1 MSICV
6 RPANQ
11 IRRSR
16 IWAGHSGLMHRRA
29 VSRSLSS
36 RSTSSGP
43 EHLGHSVTAF
53 RAVGATEVVAVAAL
67 WWGHILGPE
76 VLGVAAAVGLVVL
89 MAGAVASHLR
99 AGDTPRATAP
109 AVVVAVL
116 LLALLALGVSP

>member
-1 MSICV
+1 MATTVLTVGIGVVLLSTGTLKLLAV
-6 RPANQ
+6 PAM
-11 IRRSR
+11 RE
-16 IWAGHSGLMHRRA
+16 RA
-29 VSRSLSS
+29 
-36 RSTSSGP
+36 
-43 EHLGHSVTAF
+43 EHLGYSVTAF